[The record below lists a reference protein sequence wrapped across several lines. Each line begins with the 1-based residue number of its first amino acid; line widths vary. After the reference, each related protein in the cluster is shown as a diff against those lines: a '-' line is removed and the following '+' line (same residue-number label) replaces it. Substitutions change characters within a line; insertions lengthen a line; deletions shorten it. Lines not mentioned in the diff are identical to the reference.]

1 MCMCMFLLVSV
12 HAQPTPEAI
21 SAYEDAQRL
30 RAADPVASV
39 LALRLAASGGIVD
52 AQVAL
57 GVAHVYGQG
66 GLVRDRNEG
75 MRWLRMAAV
84 QGHADAAYNLVAL
97 CEALPACIRGGEEA
111 TTAQTLMWL
120 REAARQ
126 GLVSAEY
133 EAAHMLLRAG
143 NASGALSAFVA
154 AARAGHAPSM
164 YNAGHLCASGGQ
176 DVPLDLSAAVQWFHA
191 AALQTDDAE
200 VASDAATAARAVRRL
215 WVQNAEA
222 APDAAASTEFFLGAR
237 SVREQPPGSAAAG
250 GSVESG
256 VEDHALIG
264 WNRGAALWT
273 QWQRSFASFPSYENR
288 EALQHLRRAM
298 AAFAATLATLDGND
312 GSVELRRYLLLSK
325 LAEGAKALGR
335 DPSELAVGVR
345 WLEEL
350 VAEPLCTEL
359 YATIET
365 QPSCFNDQLA
375 AAVTMRRRLNDTAAA
390 DALVA
395 IGNTHPQAATHWT
408 SQAQTPRVLLPGLA
422 AQPWWDPASFGVA
435 ARLEEAWA
443 SGAIQRDLERIGLN
457 AGGSSAVG
465 ENHAVFERIVSS
477 GAPISAATGADAD
490 AAGVWSEFMIFDGKA
505 WLEER
510 CALTISLCGLLRKA
524 PEVAG
529 EVVNADG
536 SVLGPQGQVTLFR
549 LLPGAHVLP
558 HVGVTNRRLVLQF
571 PLRGWHGVR
580 IRVADESRS
589 YTDGRA
595 MVFDDSFEHEVVHD
609 GDEPRFV
616 LYAVL
621 HHPDLGTPFL
631 RSSSEAVCGDNMK
644 VPATSGGPSSERARE
659 EHSGGSPEEPPEVA
673 LKRDS

>member
-1 MCMCMFLLVSV
+1 MFLFVSA
-12 HAQPTPEAI
+12 HAHPTLEAL

-30 RAADPVASV
+30 RAVDPEASV
-39 LALRLAASGGIVD
+39 SALRLAASGGIAD

-66 GLVRDRNEG
+66 SLVRDRQEG

-97 CEALPACIRGGEEA
+97 CDAHPGCVRGGEEA
-111 TTAQTLMWL
+111 TPAQAQMWL

-143 NASGALSAFVA
+143 NATGALSAFVA

-176 DVPLDLSAAVQWFHA
+176 GVPIDLSAAVQWFHA

-222 APDAAASTEFFLGAR
+222 APDAAASTELFVAAR
-237 SVREQPPGSAAAG
+237 SLREQQPSSTAAG
-250 GSVESG
+250 DSMEGG
-256 VEDHALIG
+256 VEDHVLIG
-264 WNRGAALWT
+264 WNRGAALWA
-273 QWQRSFASFPSYENR
+273 QWQSSFASFPSYENR
-288 EALQHLRRAM
+288 EALQHLRAAM
-298 AAFAATLATLDGND
+298 AAFAATLAALDGSD
-312 GSVELRRYLLLSK
+312 GGVELRRYLLLSK
-325 LAEGAKALGR
+325 LAEGAKTLGR
-335 DPSELAVGVR
+335 DPAELVGGVR
-345 WLEEL
+345 WLEAL

-390 DALVA
+390 NALID
-395 IGNTHPQAATHWT
+395 IGNAHPRAATHWT

-457 AGGSSAVG
+457 AGGSRAAD
-465 ENHAVFERIVSS
+465 HANAAFERIVSS
-477 GAPISAATGADAD
+477 GAPISAAAGADAD
-490 AAGVWSEFMIFDGKA
+490 AAGVWSEFMIFDGNA

-510 CALTISLCGLLRKA
+510 CALTVSLCALLRKA

-529 EVVNADG
+529 EVVNADE

-549 LLPGAHVLP
+549 LHPGAHVLP

-571 PLRGWHGVR
+571 PLRGWRGVR
-580 IRVADESRS
+580 IRVANESRR
-589 YTDGRA
+589 YTEGRA

-621 HHPDLGTPFL
+621 HHPELGTPVL
-631 RSSSEAVCGDNMK
+631 RSPSEAVCADDVTK
-644 VPATSGGPSSERARE
+644 IPATSIGSSSE
-659 EHSGGSPEEPPEVA
+659 
-673 LKRDS
+673 